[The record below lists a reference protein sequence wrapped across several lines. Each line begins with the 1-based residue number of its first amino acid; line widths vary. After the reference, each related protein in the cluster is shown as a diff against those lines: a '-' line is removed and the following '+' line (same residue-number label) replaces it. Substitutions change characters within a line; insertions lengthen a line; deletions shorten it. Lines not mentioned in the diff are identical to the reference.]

1 MSLISSPCECCGRRW
16 AAKTRDESRYC
27 PGCKPKNI
35 DRPLRKHL
43 MQAVAS
49 AFEVTGIRSFLTSME
64 MRGARIRVIEE
75 ASLDLTRYLDSRQ
88 DQPVETSFIV
98 LFDSLEDEVRYE
110 VSDFYAGNID
120 SVDRELKKE
129 FPKVFRQ

>member
-1 MSLISSPCECCGRRW
+1 
-16 AAKTRDESRYC
+16 
-27 PGCKPKNI
+27 
-35 DRPLRKHL
+35 

-49 AFEVTGIRSFLTSME
+49 AFELTAIRSFLTSME
-64 MRGARIRVIEE
+64 MRGGRIRVIEE
-75 ASLDLTRYLDSRQ
+75 ASLDLTRYLD
-88 DQPVETSFIV
+88 QPLETSFIV

-110 VSDFYAGNID
+110 VFDFYAGNID

>member
-16 AAKTRDESRYC
+16 APKTRDESRYC
-27 PGCKPKNI
+27 AGCKPKNI
-35 DRPLRKHL
+35 DRPLTKHL

-49 AFEVTGIRSFLTSME
+49 AFELTAIRSFLTSME

-75 ASLDLTRYLDSRQ
+75 ASLDLTRYLD
-88 DQPVETSFIV
+88 QPLETSFIV

-110 VSDFYAGNID
+110 VFDFYAGNID

>member
-1 MSLISSPCECCGRRW
+1 
-16 AAKTRDESRYC
+16 
-27 PGCKPKNI
+27 
-35 DRPLRKHL
+35 

-49 AFEVTGIRSFLTSME
+49 AFEVTGIRPFLTSME

-88 DQPVETSFIV
+88 DQPLETSFIV

-120 SVDRELKKE
+120 SVDRDLKKE

>member
-16 AAKTRDESRYC
+16 ALKTRDESRYC
-27 PGCKPKNI
+27 AGCKPKNI
-35 DRPLRKHL
+35 DRPLTKHL

-49 AFEVTGIRSFLTSME
+49 AFELTAIRSFLTSME
-64 MRGARIRVIEE
+64 MRGGRIRVIEE
-75 ASLDLTRYLDSRQ
+75 ASLDLTRYLD
-88 DQPVETSFIV
+88 QPLETSFIV

-110 VSDFYAGNID
+110 VFDFYAGNID